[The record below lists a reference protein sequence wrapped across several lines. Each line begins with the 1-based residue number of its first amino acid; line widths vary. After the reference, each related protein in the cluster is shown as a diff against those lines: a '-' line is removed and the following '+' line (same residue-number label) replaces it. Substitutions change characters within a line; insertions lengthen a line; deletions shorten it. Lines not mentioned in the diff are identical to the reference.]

1 MSYLIQ
7 VYGETEGNKEAE
19 ERFEHVGNGD
29 YSLSFLSLNSA
40 QRHANKHVRSVLFA
54 NRGLSMEFAVEAKNV
69 VKDFGEIR
77 ALDGPSF
84 NVRQG
89 EIYGLI
95 GPNGAGKTTA
105 LRVTSTL
112 LLPTSGTVKVF
123 GRDVVD
129 EALEVRRLIS
139 YLPEEAGAYKNLSGH
154 EYLEF
159 MTKFT
164 TRNKENLKE
173 TVAIAAKIS
182 GLEERLRD
190 KVKTY
195 SKGMKRRL
203 LVARALMTKPKLAV
217 LDEPTSGLD
226 VLHSVHVRR
235 IIKQYVEK
243 QGVTVFLSSHN
254 MLEVEH
260 LCDRVALINKGKIV
274 AEDSPAALKKKA
286 NVSNLEE
293 VFAKV
298 VGLV

>member
-1 MSYLIQ
+1 M
-7 VYGETEGNKEAE
+7 K
-19 ERFEHVGNGD
+19 
-29 YSLSFLSLNSA
+29 
-40 QRHANKHVRSVLFA
+40 
-54 NRGLSMEFAVEAKNV
+54 FAVEAEKV

-84 NVRQG
+84 NVGQG

-105 LRVTSTL
+105 LRITSTL
-112 LLPTSGTVKVF
+112 LLPTSGIVKVF
-123 GRDVVD
+123 GLDVVD
-129 EALEVRRLIS
+129 QALEVRRLIT
-139 YLPEEAGAYKNLSGH
+139 YLPEEAGAYKNLSGY

-164 TRNKENLKE
+164 SKNKENLKE
-173 TVAIAAKIS
+173 TVVIAAQIS
-182 GLEERLRD
+182 GLEKRLKD

-235 IIKQYVEK
+235 TIKQYVEE
-243 QGVTVFLSSHN
+243 QGVTVLLSSHN

-298 VGLV
+298 VGLA